1 YWAVCTTQGTRFGG
15 WDVDE
20 FFATG
25 EVEVAEILAA
35 AERLGVPRA
44 RGAALDFGCGLGR
57 LTRALATRFDRTVGV
72 DISPR
77 MVDRARTLTP
87 DPACEFRVNSGAD
100 LAGLAD
106 GACDL
111 VLSSVVL
118 QHVPQRRWIEAYLRE
133 FARVVCPGGAS
144 DALLRDS
151 GGRPSHRNRSLFAT
165 HGVVSRN
172 RLLLAGRSA
181 APR

>member
-1 YWAVCTTQGTRFGG
+1 RSRPPCSWACRRWSRRACRGATCGSGRCTPRRSGSRLGRARRAALRAGEPRRAYRRRKALPVSLAAQRRDWDELAELDPYWAVCTTRGTRFGG
-15 WDVDE
+15 WNVDE

-35 AERLGVPRA
+35 AEPLGVPRA

-87 DPACEFRVNSGAD
+87 DPACEFRVNSSAD
-100 LAGLAD
+100 LTGL
-106 GACDL
+106 
-111 VLSSVVL
+111 
-118 QHVPQRRWIEAYLRE
+118 
-133 FARVVCPGGAS
+133 
-144 DALLRDS
+144 
-151 GGRPSHRNRSLFAT
+151 
-165 HGVVSRN
+165 
-172 RLLLAGRSA
+172 
-181 APR
+181 